1 MSYEVKLKNKTI
13 AIELQKRTEDRM
25 TVKVDGRSVEL
36 GLVRVKQ
43 GSYSII
49 LNNKV
54 HNVVVV
60 PIKGTKKFL
69 VNNFIETQEVEVID
83 SESRYLSNRCKG
95 AGADGEGTIMAPTPG
110 KVVKVLVSKGQPV
123 LAGQTVVII
132 SAMKMES
139 EFKALKAG
147 IVVDVKVAEG
157 QTVEG
162 RQTLVV
168 IDFNKE

>member
-69 VNNFIETQEVEVID
+69 VNNFIE
-83 SESRYLSNRCKG
+83 
-95 AGADGEGTIMAPTPG
+95 PTCVG
-110 KVVKVLVSKGQPV
+110 
-123 LAGQTVVII
+123 
-132 SAMKMES
+132 
-139 EFKALKAG
+139 
-147 IVVDVKVAEG
+147 
-157 QTVEG
+157 
-162 RQTLVV
+162 
-168 IDFNKE
+168 